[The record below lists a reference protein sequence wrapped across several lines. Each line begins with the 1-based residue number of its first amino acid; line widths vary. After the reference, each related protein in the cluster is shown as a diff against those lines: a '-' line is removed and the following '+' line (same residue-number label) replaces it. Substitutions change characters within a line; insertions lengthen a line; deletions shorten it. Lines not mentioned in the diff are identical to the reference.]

1 MMSIRGGSL
10 RVVVAGVATVLLL
23 GLASQPV
30 SASLIKDTSTTT
42 LSQGFGNVP
51 RLRTD
56 MRTGAVT
63 SPETA
68 CNSITGGILAQ
79 TCSGQDAT
87 ILPNG
92 FINNLANGDGTVSPA
107 GDTAK
112 NNIVD
117 LQAAAVNITNAS
129 QIRLLYNPSQTGAN
143 PQSDIQDIRLKF
155 YSTNSGTPA
164 IVASVDGG
172 CGSACTGTASD
183 PLFFGDTGTNLGN
196 GGVGFVLK
204 LDDTQ
209 VALLNAACGPN
220 MANCRFVTAE
230 STIFMSND
238 GPDSYT
244 LFSSALVVTPEPSSL
259 LLLGAGLVGCAA
271 FLRRRR

>member
-1 MMSIRGGSL
+1 MSVRAGWL
-10 RVVVAGVATVLLL
+10 RVLVTAAAIVLL
-23 GLASQPV
+23 GLVSQPA
-30 SASLIKDTSTTT
+30 SASLIKDSGTSS

-51 RLRTD
+51 RLLTD
-56 MRTGAVT
+56 QRTGSTT

-92 FINNLANGDGTVSPA
+92 FTNNLANGDGTVSPA
-107 GDTAK
+107 GDTQK

-117 LQAAAVNITNAS
+117 LASAAVNITNAS
-129 QIRLLYNPSQTGAN
+129 QIRLLYNPSQTGGS
-143 PQSDIQDIRLKF
+143 PTTDIQDITLKF

-183 PLFFGDTGTNLGN
+183 PLFFADTGTNLGN

-209 VALLNAACGPN
+209 VALLNAACGAN

-230 STIFMSND
+230 STILMSND

-244 LFSSALVVTPEPSSL
+244 LFSSALVVPVPEPSSL

-271 FLRRRR
+271 LLRRRQ

>member
-1 MMSIRGGSL
+1 MSVRAGWL
-10 RVVVAGVATVLLL
+10 RILVAASATVLL
-23 GLASQPV
+23 GLISQPA
-30 SASLIKDTSTTT
+30 SASLVKDSGTSS

-51 RLRTD
+51 RLLTD
-56 MRTGAVT
+56 HRTGAVT

-79 TCSGQDAT
+79 TCSGQYAT

-117 LQAAAVNITNAS
+117 LAAAAVNITDAS
-129 QIRLLYNPSQTGAN
+129 QIRLLYNPSQEGGSPTT
-143 PQSDIQDIRLKF
+143 DIQDITLKF

-204 LDDTQ
+204 LDDAQ
-209 VALLNAACGPN
+209 VALLNAACGAN
-220 MANCRFVTAE
+220 MVNCRFVTAE
-230 STIFMSND
+230 ATILMSND
-238 GPDSYT
+238 GPDSFT
-244 LFSSALVVTPEPSSL
+244 LFSKALAVPEPSSL